1 MKANE
6 LTPRQKATLSMLAWK
21 AIKLMSEET
30 KTIILLKTLTREM
43 LEEFSEEDIEDL
55 EKGLPEDILS
65 FTEKKIAE
73 DEFDSQLL
81 N

>member
-6 LTPRQKATLSMLAWK
+6 LTPRQKATLSLLAWK

-73 DEFDSQLL
+73 DEPDSQLL

>member
-30 KTIILLKTLTREM
+30 KTIILLKTLTCEM

>member
-73 DEFDSQLL
+73 DEPDSQLL

>member
-1 MKANE
+1 MKADE

-21 AIKLMSEET
+21 ALKLMSEET
-30 KTIILLKTLTREM
+30 KTVILLKTLTREI
-43 LEEFSEEDIEDL
+43 LEEFSVEDIEDL

-65 FTEKKIAE
+65 FTEERIAE
-73 DEFDSQLL
+73 DESNSQPL

>member
-1 MKANE
+1 MKANK

-73 DEFDSQLL
+73 DESDSQLL

>member
-73 DEFDSQLL
+73 DEPDSNLL

>member
-21 AIKLMSEET
+21 VIKLMSEET

>member
-1 MKANE
+1 MKVNE

-73 DEFDSQLL
+73 DEPDSQLL

>member
-1 MKANE
+1 MKANK

-21 AIKLMSEET
+21 AIKPMSEET

-73 DEFDSQLL
+73 DESDSQLL